1 MDFVIDGHAFLNVSL
16 SVTKNMVFNDRTL
29 GNKYWVD
36 DIFNEGRHILKDQV
50 KYFFRDFCLNYL
62 NSLIYS
68 VSGKI
73 DNVHIVFDYK
83 SWRKEYLQDFFSETN
98 FESDLSV
105 DEFGYKA
112 NRTKNETDYLFNEY
126 LIDVLV
132 PVLEERTGINKYII
146 KGAEGDD
153 LIALLCEQIED
164 DVLVYTVDSDILQLL
179 KTKGKNVFLIYPK
192 QRAKHKKLFVSNNI
206 VESVQ
211 ESKVDDFFSLD
222 TTDIVGSNYDYLVDA
237 LTSKDYEKYELDP
250 TIDIL
255 TKVFRGD
262 KKDNISRMT
271 KMTPKKTEAL
281 LKIIVEKY
289 GDSALEEFINLG
301 DDLVKFVVD
310 NIVTLHKLKEDDQAS
325 RNDIEKHF
333 RLNAKLILL
342 NSKLFP
348 EKLVQDFNEYC
359 SNMDITRFN
368 YKKLFE
374 LKNNPSVI

>member
-16 SVTKNMVFNDRTL
+16 NVTKNMVFNDRTL
-29 GNKYWVD
+29 GNKYWVND
-36 DIFNEGRHILKDQV
+36 LFNEGEYILKDQV
-50 KYFFRDFCLNYL
+50 RIFFRDFCLNYL
-62 NSLIYS
+62 NSIIYS
-68 VSGKI
+68 VSSKI

-112 NRTKNETDYLFNEY
+112 NRTRSETEYLFNQY
-126 LIDVLV
+126 LIDTLM

-153 LIALLCEQIED
+153 LIALLCESIDD
-164 DVLVYTVDSDILQLL
+164 DVMIYTVDSDMLQLL

-192 QRAKHKKLFVSNNI
+192 QRSPHKKLYVPTEI
-206 VESVQ
+206 VDKVQ
-211 ESKVDDFFSLD
+211 ESVVDDFFSLD
-222 TTDIVGSNYDYLVDA
+222 DTDIVGSNYDYIVDA
-237 LTSKDYEKYELDP
+237 LTSKDYVKYEIDP
-250 TIDIL
+250 TDLIL

-281 LKIIVEKY
+281 LSILKDKY
-289 GDSALEEFINLG
+289 GDSIMDEFTNLS
-301 DDLVKFVVD
+301 DDLVNFVVSE
-310 NIVTLHKLKEDDQAS
+310 IMKLHKLKEDDEAS

-333 RLNAKLILL
+333 KLNVKLIIL

-348 EKLVQDFNEYC
+348 ETLVKEFNDLYHGR
-359 SNMDITRFN
+359 DITRFN

-374 LKNNPSVI
+374 LKNNPSLI